1 MPMLQKGNDANG
13 YVVQQAWT
21 TGRLETTGYEFIG
34 MYTLKTPMQRWPET
48 LMPPNIKNSKEYA
61 SKLYIIFLNCSHETK
76 DAKNN

>member
-34 MYTLKTPMQRWPET
+34 MYTLKKTAEVARKHYVHYHKKQ
-48 LMPPNIKNSKEYA
+48 
-61 SKLYIIFLNCSHETK
+61 
-76 DAKNN
+76 